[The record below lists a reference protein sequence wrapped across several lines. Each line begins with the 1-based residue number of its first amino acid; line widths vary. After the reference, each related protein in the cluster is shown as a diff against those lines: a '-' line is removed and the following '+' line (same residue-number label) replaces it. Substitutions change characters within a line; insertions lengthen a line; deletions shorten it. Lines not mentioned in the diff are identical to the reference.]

1 MNTLYVILSI
11 LVVVAAILIG
21 AIVVTACVHMV
32 RHRNEVP
39 EEDLQG
45 PVRAY
50 ATEESDI

>member
-1 MNTLYVILSI
+1 MHTLYVILSI
-11 LVVVAAILIG
+11 LAVVAAILIG

-50 ATEESDI
+50 VTEESDI